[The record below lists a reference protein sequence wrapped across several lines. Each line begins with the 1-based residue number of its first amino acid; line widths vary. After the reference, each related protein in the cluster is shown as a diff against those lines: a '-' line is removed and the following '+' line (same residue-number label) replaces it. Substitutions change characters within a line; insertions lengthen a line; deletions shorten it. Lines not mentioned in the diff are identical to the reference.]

1 MKKFQTRTWD
11 KNSLEYLP
19 ECPVCK
25 STKFKKIFENLED
38 KVFFCAP
45 GKWNLYKCE
54 KCISI
59 YLNPRPNIQSIVKA
73 YRNYFTHKVNENFSS
88 LSTIAKIKTL
98 MANGYRNWKYKTND
112 QPSSFFG
119 IIVAS
124 VWRNGKRIID
134 TSMRHLPKPK
144 RGSRLLDV
152 GCGSSDFL
160 LRAKSMGW
168 DVTGLDFDIKAVKAA
183 QKKGIDV
190 RLGGIEILDNNKEKF
205 DFITLAHVIEHVH
218 DPYKTIKTCFELLNR
233 KGKIWIDTPNI
244 ESLGLQIYGRSWLG
258 LDCPRHLVMFSNN
271 SLYLLLKKAGF
282 KNIKNQPYRPVCEN
296 TFRQSSAISDS
307 IDPFSN
313 EIKKYNIKNKVKNA
327 EKMAFNNI
335 QKREFITLTAER
347 C

>member
-1 MKKFQTRTWD
+1 MVTRDIPSGSVRGT
-11 KNSLEYLP
+11 Y
-19 ECPVCK
+19 
-25 STKFKKIFENLED
+25 
-38 KVFFCAP
+38 
-45 GKWNLYKCE
+45 NLYAEAIDDNEGKS
-54 KCISI
+54 ISSTSTI
-59 YLNPRPNIQSIVKA
+59 YVQSIQDCYYVESEA
-73 YRNYFTHKVNENFSS
+73 IQGSFSQ
-88 LSTIAKIKTL
+88 
-98 MANGYRNWKYKTND
+98 GYRVGFET
-112 QPSSFFG
+112 
-119 IIVAS
+119 V
-124 VWRNGKRIID
+124 GKN
-134 TSMRHLPKPK
+134 
-144 RGSRLLDV
+144 
-152 GCGSSDFL
+152 
-160 LRAKSMGW
+160 
-168 DVTGLDFDIKAVKAA
+168 VTVTF
-183 QKKGIDV
+183 
-190 RLGGIEILDNNKEKF
+190 EILDNDREKF

-327 EKMAFNNI
+327 ERTAFNNI